1 MSGFCSIGARMN
13 YLNTDL
19 FITSVLAQDAMVKY
33 HRPDGLSNNSGG
45 WKSQIMQS
53 LGLAW
58 LGSGKNSLFGLQT
71 AAVLPHPGREK
82 QLCSLSTRAL
92 MPLWVFHPHDIT

>member
-1 MSGFCSIGARMN
+1 M
-13 YLNTDL
+13 
-19 FITSVLAQDAMVKY
+19 KY

-71 AAVLPHPGREK
+71 AAFLPHPYLAERGSSVLFL
-82 QLCSLSTRAL
+82 QG
-92 MPLWVFHPHDIT
+92 H